1 MTIKTLRTLA
11 KMTQR
16 EFSEY
21 LNIPFRTIQ
30 DWEYEKRIP
39 PSYVVELIEFK
50 LKKECIKMIEVETK
64 VPKEVNGIKI
74 PIGKIGDIIN
84 VEIDEDG
91 TTMFLVE
98 FEDLDVLEWYSP
110 NEAITP

>member
-1 MTIKTLRTLA
+1 MNRKPSRLILAEKGDIMTIKKLRTLA

-39 PSYVVELIEFK
+39 PSYVVELIEFR
-50 LKKECIKMIEVETK
+50 LRAE
-64 VPKEVNGIKI
+64 GII
-74 PIGKIGDIIN
+74 
-84 VEIDEDG
+84 
-91 TTMFLVE
+91 
-98 FEDLDVLEWYSP
+98 
-110 NEAITP
+110 

>member
-1 MTIKTLRTLA
+1 MTIKNLRTLA

-39 PSYVVELIEFK
+39 PSYVVELIEFR
-50 LKKECIKMIEVETK
+50 LRAE
-64 VPKEVNGIKI
+64 GII
-74 PIGKIGDIIN
+74 
-84 VEIDEDG
+84 
-91 TTMFLVE
+91 
-98 FEDLDVLEWYSP
+98 
-110 NEAITP
+110 